1 VREVWQPPSEAEP
14 AESELV
20 AESEPAAESVSVE
33 AAESELAAES
43 AEALESEPVEPAS
56 AEAAE
61 SAEFELETQ
70 KPITRLKSK

>member
-1 VREVWQPPSEAEP
+1 VREVWQPPAEAE
-14 AESELV
+14 S

-33 AAESELAAES
+33 AAESEPAAES
-43 AEALESEPVEPAS
+43 AEASESEPVEPAS

-70 KPITRLKSK
+70 EPIMRLRSK